1 LICYLLNYY
10 NVKKKIL
17 WHRVD
22 DWFWKK
28 KKNLLFIKKLKI
40 KALKL
45 KVMGKCSFFY
55 IALFI
60 QRLLGK
66 NCIAIFILIFLV
78 WNLYIFVEK
87 NYWKRKKLL
96 KNKTGEKK
104 WLLVHILKKIK
115 KCHECYYILFW
126 DECYWSVFW
135 LYILP
140 GKYIGL
146 RNDFFQ
152 FNCVFFY

>member
-1 LICYLLNYY
+1 
-10 NVKKKIL
+10 
-17 WHRVD
+17 
-22 DWFWKK
+22 
-28 KKNLLFIKKLKI
+28 
-40 KALKL
+40 
-45 KVMGKCSFFY
+45 MGKCSFFY

-126 DECYWSVFW
+126 DSV
-135 LYILP
+135 IE
-140 GKYIGL
+140 
-146 RNDFFQ
+146 
-152 FNCVFFY
+152 VFFDYIFCRENILGWEMIFFNLIVFFFY

>member
-1 LICYLLNYY
+1 MICYLLNYY

-115 KCHECYYILFW
+115 KSRMLLYSILRWVLLKCFLIIYFAGKI
-126 DECYWSVFW
+126 YWVEKW
-135 LYILP
+135 
-140 GKYIGL
+140 
-146 RNDFFQ
+146 FFSI
-152 FNCVFFY
+152 